1 MLLKNLL
8 KENNM
13 AEKIKVITKDTL
25 LPISMFVA
33 IGGIIWSMAIQFN
46 KIQTLEERNSP
57 TRDEFTTLQ
66 SDIKEIKT
74 DVKTILISN
83 K

>member
-1 MLLKNLL
+1 
-8 KENNM
+8 M
-13 AEKIKVITKDTL
+13 AEKIKAITKDTL

-66 SDIKEIKT
+66 SDIKEIKA
-74 DVKTILISN
+74 DVKIIIRN
-83 K
+83 Q

>member
-1 MLLKNLL
+1 MEQVKALTKN
-8 KENNM
+8 
-13 AEKIKVITKDTL
+13 TL
-25 LPISMFVA
+25 IPLGLAVSLA
-33 IGGIIWSMAIQFN
+33 GIVFAFGVTYQRIQA
-46 KIQTLEERNSP
+46 LEERNSP

-74 DVKTILISN
+74 DVKSLIISS